1 MLKLITAAVI
11 RLTLLAGAWAAQDT
25 LATSTQ
31 LQETSAAGA
40 GAGGARPQ
48 HADTDHSH
56 HQPGATVS
64 SQDWRDRS
72 ASDVRSALR
81 CR

>member
-31 LQETSAAGA
+31 PQET
-40 GAGGARPQ
+40 
-48 HADTDHSH
+48 
-56 HQPGATVS
+56 
-64 SQDWRDRS
+64 
-72 ASDVRSALR
+72 ALLVQAQAVPDLNTLTPTIR
-81 CR
+81 IISLAQR